1 MRTFLIVICCV
12 LSVRSTVAT
21 DWTEFRGPSA
31 QGHSAETR
39 LPTVWGSE
47 KNVLWKAPIAGL
59 GWSSPVVL
67 GDQVFLTT
75 SVSEQGAHA
84 PEQTLQTLCLDLK
97 TGQVRWSVDVFQQ
110 KSVTAAFDKVHS
122 KNSQA
127 SPTPIT
133 DGKHLYVHFGTR
145 GTACLTL
152 DGQIV
157 WKNQELKYQQVHGNG
172 GSPVIIDDKLIVSC
186 DGGDVGF
193 LVALDRG
200 TGSILWKT
208 ARSVASSPKKF
219 AFGTPLLIEASG
231 RKQIISQGTGAV
243 YGYQAEDGKELW
255 RARYGD
261 GYSVIPRPVYS
272 HGLVF
277 VGSGYDKPTIL
288 AIDPTG
294 TGDVTDSHVRWTLV
308 RGAPHTPSP
317 LVVGDE
323 LYLVSDGGIGT
334 CVDAVTG
341 KVHWQERLGGNYSA
355 SPLAAGGNI
364 YFQSEAGEAIIVKAG
379 TTYSEVGRNQLE
391 ARTFASYAVAG
402 PSLLI
407 RTEKNLYR
415 IGGQE

>member
-1 MRTFLIVICCV
+1 MRPILIVMCSV
-12 LSVRSTVAT
+12 LSVFPVTAA

-31 QGHSAETR
+31 QGHSAENH
-39 LPTVWGSE
+39 LPTVWGVD

-59 GWSSPVVL
+59 GWSSPVVF

-75 SVSEQGAHA
+75 SVSSQGVHS
-84 PEQTLQTLCLDLK
+84 PEQTLQTLSLDLK
-97 TGQVRWSVDVFQQ
+97 TGKVRWSVDVFQQ
-110 KSVTAAFDKVHS
+110 KSVSPAVDKVHS

-152 DGQIV
+152 DGKIV
-157 WKNQELKYQQVHGNG
+157 WTNQELKYQPVHGNG
-172 GSPVIIDDKLIVSC
+172 GSPIIVDDKLILSC

-193 LVALDRG
+193 MVALDRV
-200 TGSILWKT
+200 TGKVLWRT
-208 ARSVASSPKKF
+208 DRSVDNSPKKF

-231 RKQIISQGTGAV
+231 KRQVISQGTGAV
-243 YGYQAEDGKELW
+243 YGYQVEDGKELW

-272 HGLVF
+272 HGLLF
-277 VGSGYDKPTIL
+277 VGSGYDKPTML
-288 AIDPTG
+288 AVDPTV
-294 TGDVTDSHVRWTLV
+294 TGDVTNSHVRWTLS

-323 LYLVSDGGIGT
+323 LYLVSDGGIAT

-341 KVHWQERLGGNYSA
+341 NEHWQKRLGGNYSA
-355 SPLAAGGNI
+355 SPIAANGNI
-364 YFQSEAGEAIIVKAG
+364 YFQSEAGEGIIVKADKAY
-379 TTYSEVGRNQLE
+379 TEVARNQLE
-391 ARTFASYAVAG
+391 GRTFASYAVAG
-402 PSLLI
+402 SSLLI

-415 IGGQE
+415 IGSPE

>member
-1 MRTFLIVICCV
+1 MRALLVIMCCT
-12 LSVRSTVAT
+12 LSMRLASAA

-31 QGHSAETR
+31 QGHSAETQ
-39 LPTVWGSE
+39 LPTVWGSD
-47 KNVLWKAPIAGL
+47 KNVLWKSPIAGL
-59 GWSSPVVL
+59 GWSSPIVL

-75 SVSEQGAHA
+75 AVSSNGAHS
-84 PEQTLQTLCLDLK
+84 PEQTLQALCLDLK
-97 TGQVRWSVDVFQQ
+97 TGAVRWSVDVFQQ
-110 KSVTAAFDKVHS
+110 KSVSAPFDKVHT

-133 DGKHLYVHFGTR
+133 DGKHLYVHFGSR

-152 DGQIV
+152 DGKIV
-157 WKNQELKYQQVHGNG
+157 WTTQELKYQQVHGNG
-172 GSPVIIDDKLIVSC
+172 GSPIIVDDKLIFSC
-186 DGGDVGF
+186 DGGDIGF
-193 LVALDRG
+193 MAALDRA
-200 TGSILWKT
+200 TGKILWKT
-208 ARSVASSPKKF
+208 DRSVANSPKKF

-231 RKQIISQGTGAV
+231 RRQVISQGTGAV
-243 YGYQAEDGKELW
+243 YGYQVEDGKELW

-272 HGLVF
+272 HGLLF
-277 VGSGYDKPTIL
+277 VGSGYDKASVI
-288 AIDPTG
+288 AVDPTG
-294 TGDVTDSHVRWTLV
+294 TGDVTDSHVRWTLT

-323 LYLVSDGGIGT
+323 LYLVSDGGIAT
-334 CVDAVTG
+334 CLDAVTG
-341 KVHWQERLGGNYSA
+341 NEHWQKRLGGNYSA

-364 YFQSEAGEAIIVKAG
+364 YFQSEAGETIIVKAG
-379 TTYSEVGRNQLE
+379 TAYTEVGRNQLE

-415 IGGQE
+415 IGNRE